1 MSCTRNSKF
10 ASTFALILVSINCSC
25 DSNQSRSCLAGAE
38 RCSCKPDQSCEL
50 GLVCRSNVCVSE
62 PGTSVG
68 GNTGSTGASTTA
80 DNGGQSNLG
89 GNSNATGGVSD
100 TTSQGGSVAGASS
113 AGGSANTGGTVM
125 GLGGADQGGTNASG
139 GVPIVTGGAPVAT
152 GGAPDATGGA
162 PDATG
167 GAPDATGGAP
177 DATGGV
183 SQGTGGSALAAGG
196 SGVTLYPNQITNG
209 DFSQGTAN
217 WHVMD
222 SAGSLLSTGT
232 IVNGAYCISPASSTL
247 QYVGW
252 PAASAD
258 AAYLQPGG
266 SYVFIFR
273 MKADSASVAFKV
285 GEALSPYTPV
295 CEPVKAASPMSVPT
309 DWQTFS
315 YSFDAG
321 TSSFGVGVVFGVTIS
336 TGTFCID
343 DLILAMV
350 SS

>member
-1 MSCTRNSKF
+1 MSCTWNSKF
-10 ASTFALILVSINCSC
+10 ASTFALFLVSMNCSC
-25 DSNQSRSCLAGAE
+25 DSNQSRSCLAGGE
-38 RCSCKPDQSCEL
+38 RCSCKPDQSCGL
-50 GLVCRSNVCVSE
+50 GLVCRSDVCVSE

-68 GNTGSTGASTTA
+68 GNTGSAGAGNTTGI
-80 DNGGQSNLG
+80 GGYSNLG
-89 GNSNATGGVSD
+89 GTNTATGGVSD
-100 TTSQGGSVAGASS
+100 TSSQGGSVAGASS
-113 AGGSANTGGTVM
+113 AGGNANTGGTVM
-125 GLGGADQGGTNASG
+125 GLGGAEQGGTYATG
-139 GVPIVTGGAPVAT
+139 GVPIAT

-162 PDATG
+162 SAE
-167 GAPDATGGAP
+167 
-177 DATGGV
+177 TGGV
-183 SQGTGGSALAAGG
+183 SQGTGGSGTATGG
-196 SGVTLYPNQITNG
+196 SGITLYPNQIANG
-209 DFSQGTAN
+209 DFSQGTTN

-232 IVNGAYCISPASSTL
+232 IVDGAYCITPASSTL

-252 PAASAD
+252 PASSAD

-285 GEALSPYTPV
+285 GEVLSPYTAV
-295 CEPVKAASPMSVPT
+295 YEPVKAGSPMTVPT